1 MTSLSHV
8 NSFSQFYFLILYFRT
23 KILIPS
29 EFWLHHI
36 PHTVRRK
43 ALNLR
48 LSFLKKAIFYTLHWE
63 SAAIFCNFYY
73 LRVRPLDVKGFY
85 GPFHVPK
92 KLFHM
97 QQLKTM
103 FIFAKY
109 VLCAQKIFGRR
120 NNRSNISTIAK
131 MKTTRSVKVQMK
143 YEFVHRILS
152 VINER

>member
-8 NSFSQFYFLILYFRT
+8 NSFSQFYFLILHFRT
-23 KILIPS
+23 KIIIPS
-29 EFWLHHI
+29 EFCLHHI

-92 KLFHM
+92 KTFSYAAA
-97 QQLKTM
+97 QN
-103 FIFAKY
+103 Y
-109 VLCAQKIFGRR
+109 VYFCNVCTVCPKIFGRW

-131 MKTTRSVKVQMK
+131 MKTTCSVKVQMK
-143 YEFVHRILS
+143 YEFVRRILS